1 VHPLLLPLW
10 TLTTLSDRRRKRKS
24 CPRRDLARL
33 DDVPP
38 SPVPWQFLIRAVFVA
53 TGLVLLLFVD
63 VHGAVFYVA
72 WSLIVIALL
81 SEAAATY
88 VAWLRRR
95 P

>member
-1 VHPLLLPLW
+1 
-10 TLTTLSDRRRKRKS
+10 
-24 CPRRDLARL
+24 
-33 DDVPP
+33 VPP
-38 SPVPWQFLIRAVFVA
+38 SPVPWQFLVRAVFVA

-72 WSLIVIALL
+72 WSLIVMALL

-88 VAWLRRR
+88 VAWHRRR